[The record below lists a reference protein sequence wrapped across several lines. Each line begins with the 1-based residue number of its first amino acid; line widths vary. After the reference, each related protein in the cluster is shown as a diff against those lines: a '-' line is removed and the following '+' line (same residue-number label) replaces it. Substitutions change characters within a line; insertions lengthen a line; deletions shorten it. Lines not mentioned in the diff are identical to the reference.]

1 MKKPEFYNCSR
12 EKALNSVRKNSV
24 VSFDKPYLVP
34 ENQITK
40 NLQQPGR
47 LQSLTKAKVL
57 EKKQEFPNT

>member
-1 MKKPEFYNCSR
+1 MKKPEFYDCLWKKSL
-12 EKALNSVRKNSV
+12 KSVEKNSV